1 MKGGALVNAILSRSQ
16 KVIAWLV
23 LAVMVIGGAIGI
35 YSQYPNMK
43 NQANYWVGNFFESYS
58 FFASLSDGIQY
69 LGFELSGEIMNSG
82 EMPSEV
88 EYGGDWI
95 NRSLDDLD
103 YYVKHST
110 DDKVLERDGMLL
122 VQVLEGDL
130 EISSEEIKSQYQY
143 VVELRLD
150 QEGNIAIEQIYGG
163 DRFLTERKLTEYEQF
178 NEYQAKE
185 MRMIFG
191 VAKELS
197 NQSLL
202 ARQVQNHLE
211 EGYVM
216 AVIPYLIV
224 GAFIVVLITF
234 IVPFA
239 WFERL
244 AIVRGLM
251 VVPLGLRFLFVIGT
265 CFAVIGAPFLLIFTQ
280 SGYLLKAIDW
290 YLGINHASW
299 LVTVINLICWG
310 GFIGVIILHALYLKE
325 FFIIGPWQM
334 IRRHTILGQVIGL
347 WRRPKVVTKTMV
359 EEKVV
364 TEEDPRVAVITSQ
377 LALFKGTLSEM
388 KPRLEEVED
397 VDEVIEQL
405 DSIINLCDLNQ
416 PLQPVNVT
424 KLISDT
430 MVLFEERF
438 ASLEVKTRFPKE
450 TIFVTSHEASMKLLV
465 ETLLGGI
472 ADEAL
477 PHSRVYL
484 EMIYEDQTVI
494 FVTRSVLKDEVDVK
508 LLAAL
513 EALVHQPRGAFESLI
528 DGDLMKL
535 TLKFKK

>member
-1 MKGGALVNAILSRSQ
+1 MKGGTLVKAILSRSQ
-16 KVIAWLV
+16 KVIACLV

-95 NRSLDDLD
+95 NQSLDDLD
-103 YYVKHST
+103 YYVKYST
-110 DDKVLERDGMLL
+110 DDKVLERDSMLL
-122 VQVLEGDL
+122 AQVLEGDL
-130 EISSEEIKSQYQY
+130 EISSDEIKSQYQY

-163 DRFLTERKLTEYEQF
+163 DRVLTERKLTEYEPF

-185 MRMIFG
+185 MQMIFG

-216 AVIPYLIV
+216 AVIPYLII

-234 IVPFA
+234 IVPFS

-280 SGYLLKAIDW
+280 SGYLLEATDW

-299 LVTVINLICWG
+299 LVTVLNLICWG
-310 GFIGVIILHALYLKE
+310 GFIGVIMLHALYLKE

-334 IRRHTILGQVIGL
+334 IRRHTMLGQVIWL

-377 LALFKGTLSEM
+377 LALFKDTLSEM
-388 KPRLEEVED
+388 KPRLEEVEGI
-397 VDEVIEQL
+397 DEVIEQL

-450 TIFVTSHEASMKLLV
+450 TIFVTSHEVSMKLLV
-465 ETLLGGI
+465 ETLLGAI

-484 EMIYEDQTVI
+484 EMIYEGQTVI
-494 FVTRSVLKDEVDVK
+494 FVTRSVLKDEVDMK

-513 EALVHQPRGAFESLI
+513 KALVQQQRGAFESLI

-535 TLKFKK
+535 TLKFGK

>member
-1 MKGGALVNAILSRSQ
+1 MKGGALVKAILNRSQ

-23 LAVMVIGGAIGI
+23 LAVMVIGGAVEI

-43 NQANYWVGNFFESYS
+43 TQANRWAGNFFESYS
-58 FFASLSDGIQY
+58 FLDSLSDGVQY
-69 LGFELSGEIMNSG
+69 LGFEMSGDIITRDEV
-82 EMPSEV
+82 PSDV

-95 NRSLDDLD
+95 NLCGNDLD
-103 YYVKHST
+103 YYVKSST
-110 DDKVLERDGMLL
+110 GEKTLERNGALL
-122 VQVLEGDL
+122 AQVLEGKK
-130 EISSEEIKSQYQY
+130 EISSKELKSQYQY
-143 VVELRLD
+143 VVEFQFD
-150 QEGNIAIEQIYGG
+150 QEGKEAIKQIYGG
-163 DRFLTERKLTEYEQF
+163 DRVSTEQF
-178 NEYQAKE
+178 LNDYDVFYNYQAKD
-185 MRMIFG
+185 MSMIFG
-191 VAKELS
+191 VPKELS
-197 NQSLL
+197 SHSFFANQL
-202 ARQVQNHLE
+202 QYHLE
-211 EGYVM
+211 EGYVI

-224 GAFIVVLITF
+224 GTAIVVLITF

-251 VVPLGLRFLFVIGT
+251 VVPLELRFLFVIGT

-280 SGYLLKAIDW
+280 SGYLLEAIDYYFGMNRAQW
-290 YLGINHASW
+290 I
-299 LVTVINLICWG
+299 VTAINLICWG
-310 GFIGVIILHALYLKE
+310 GFIGVITLHALYLKE

-334 IRRHTILGQVIGL
+334 IRRHTILGQLIWL

-364 TEEDPRVAVITSQ
+364 IEEDPRVAVITSQ
-377 LALFKGTLSEM
+377 LALFRDTLSEM
-388 KPRLEEVED
+388 KPRLEEVKG

-405 DSIINLCDLNQ
+405 DSLMNLCDLNQ

-438 ASLEVKTRFPKE
+438 VSLEVKTRFPKE
-450 TIFVTSHEASMKLLV
+450 TIFVTSHEASMKLLM

-484 EMIYEDQTVI
+484 EVVYEEQFIV

-508 LLAAL
+508 LLATL
-513 EALVHQPRGAFESLI
+513 EALVQQQRGVFESVI

>member
-1 MKGGALVNAILSRSQ
+1 MKGGALVKAILNRSQ

-23 LAVMVIGGAIGI
+23 LAVMVIGGAVEI

-43 NQANYWVGNFFESYS
+43 TQANRWAGNFFESYS
-58 FFASLSDGIQY
+58 FLDSLSDGVQY
-69 LGFELSGEIMNSG
+69 LGFEMSGDIITRDEV
-82 EMPSEV
+82 PSDV
-88 EYGGDWI
+88 ESGGDWI
-95 NRSLDDLD
+95 YRCRDDLD
-103 YYVKHST
+103 YYVKSSIDEKT
-110 DDKVLERDGMLL
+110 LERDGVLL
-122 VQVLEGDL
+122 AQVLEGDL
-130 EISSEEIKSQYQY
+130 EISSEELKSQYQY
-143 VVELRLD
+143 VVEFQFD
-150 QEGNIAIEQIYGG
+150 QEGKVAIKQIYGG
-163 DRFLTERKLTEYEQF
+163 DRVSTEQF
-178 NEYQAKE
+178 LNDYDVFYNNQAKD
-185 MRMIFG
+185 MSMIFG
-191 VAKELS
+191 VPKELS
-197 NQSLL
+197 SHSFFANQL
-202 ARQVQNHLE
+202 QYHLE
-211 EGYVM
+211 EGYVI

-224 GAFIVVLITF
+224 GTAIVVLITF

-251 VVPLGLRFLFVIGT
+251 VVPLELRFLFVIGT

-280 SGYLLKAIDW
+280 SGYLLEAMDYYFGMNRAQWI
-290 YLGINHASW
+290 
-299 LVTVINLICWG
+299 VTAINLICWG
-310 GFIGVIILHALYLKE
+310 GFIGVITLHALYLKE

-334 IRRHTILGQVIGL
+334 IRRHTILGQLIWL

-364 TEEDPRVAVITSQ
+364 IEEDPRVAVMTSQ
-377 LALFKGTLSEM
+377 LALFRDTLSEM
-388 KPRLEEVED
+388 KPRLEEVKG
-397 VDEVIEQL
+397 VDEVMEQL
-405 DSIINLCDLNQ
+405 DSMMNLCDLNQ
-416 PLQPVNVT
+416 PLQSVNIT

-450 TIFVTSHEASMKLLV
+450 MIFVTSHEALMKLLM

-484 EMIYEDQTVI
+484 EVVYEEQFIV

-508 LLAAL
+508 LLATL
-513 EALVHQPRGAFESLI
+513 EALVQQQRGVFESVI

>member
-1 MKGGALVNAILSRSQ
+1 MKSSIDE
-16 KVIAWLV
+16 K
-23 LAVMVIGGAIGI
+23 
-35 YSQYPNMK
+35 
-43 NQANYWVGNFFESYS
+43 
-58 FFASLSDGIQY
+58 
-69 LGFELSGEIMNSG
+69 
-82 EMPSEV
+82 
-88 EYGGDWI
+88 
-95 NRSLDDLD
+95 
-103 YYVKHST
+103 T
-110 DDKVLERDGMLL
+110 LERDGVLL
-122 VQVLEGDL
+122 AQVLEGDL
-130 EISSEEIKSQYQY
+130 EISSEELKSQYQY
-143 VVELRLD
+143 VVEFQFD
-150 QEGNIAIEQIYGG
+150 QEGKVAIKQIYGG
-163 DRFLTERKLTEYEQF
+163 DRVSTEQF
-178 NEYQAKE
+178 LNDYDVFYNNQAKD
-185 MRMIFG
+185 MSMIFG
-191 VAKELS
+191 VPKELS
-197 NQSLL
+197 SHSFFANQL
-202 ARQVQNHLE
+202 QYHLE
-211 EGYVM
+211 EGYVI

-224 GAFIVVLITF
+224 GTAIVVLITF

-251 VVPLGLRFLFVIGT
+251 VVPLELRFLFVIGT

-280 SGYLLKAIDW
+280 SGYLLEAMDYYFGMNRAQWI
-290 YLGINHASW
+290 
-299 LVTVINLICWG
+299 VTAINLICWG
-310 GFIGVIILHALYLKE
+310 GFIGVITLHALYLKE

-334 IRRHTILGQVIGL
+334 IRRHTILGQLIWL

-364 TEEDPRVAVITSQ
+364 IEEDPRVAVITSQ
-377 LALFKGTLSEM
+377 LALFRDTLSEM
-388 KPRLEEVED
+388 KPRLEEVKG

-405 DSIINLCDLNQ
+405 DSLMNLCDLNQ

-450 TIFVTSHEASMKLLV
+450 MIFVTSHEALMKLLM

-484 EMIYEDQTVI
+484 EVVYEEQFIV

-508 LLAAL
+508 LLATL
-513 EALVHQPRGAFESLI
+513 EALVQQQRGVSESVI

>member
-1 MKGGALVNAILSRSQ
+1 MKGGALVKAILNRSQ
-16 KVIAWLV
+16 KVIVWLV
-23 LAVMVIGGAIGI
+23 LAVMVIGGAVEI

-43 NQANYWVGNFFESYS
+43 TQANRWAGNFFESYS
-58 FFASLSDGIQY
+58 FLDSLSDGVQY
-69 LGFELSGEIMNSG
+69 LGFEMSGDIITRDEV
-82 EMPSEV
+82 PSDV

-95 NRSLDDLD
+95 NLCGNDLD
-103 YYVKHST
+103 YYVKSST
-110 DDKVLERDGMLL
+110 GEKTLERNGALL
-122 VQVLEGDL
+122 AQVLEGKK
-130 EISSEEIKSQYQY
+130 EISSKELKSQYQY
-143 VVELRLD
+143 VVEFQFD
-150 QEGNIAIEQIYGG
+150 QEGKEAIKQIYGG
-163 DRFLTERKLTEYEQF
+163 DRVSTEQF
-178 NEYQAKE
+178 LNDYDVFYNNQAKD
-185 MRMIFG
+185 MSMIFG
-191 VAKELS
+191 VPKELS
-197 NQSLL
+197 SHSFFANQL
-202 ARQVQNHLE
+202 QYHLE
-211 EGYVM
+211 EGYVI

-224 GAFIVVLITF
+224 GTAIVVLITF

-239 WFERL
+239 LFERL

-251 VVPLGLRFLFVIGT
+251 VVPLELRFLFVIGT

-280 SGYLLKAIDW
+280 SGYLLEAIDYYFGMNRAQW
-290 YLGINHASW
+290 I
-299 LVTVINLICWG
+299 VTAINLICWG
-310 GFIGVIILHALYLKE
+310 GFIGVITLHALYLKE

-334 IRRHTILGQVIGL
+334 IRRHTILGQLIWL

-364 TEEDPRVAVITSQ
+364 IEEDPRVAVITSQ
-377 LALFKGTLSEM
+377 LALFRDTLSEM
-388 KPRLEEVED
+388 KPRLEEVKG

-405 DSIINLCDLNQ
+405 DSLMNLCDLNQ

-450 TIFVTSHEASMKLLV
+450 MIFVTSHEALMKLLM

-484 EMIYEDQTVI
+484 EVVYEEQFIV

-508 LLAAL
+508 LLATL
-513 EALVHQPRGAFESLI
+513 EALVQQQRGVFESVI